1 MEQPKISIITVT
13 YNAEKII
20 GATVDSVL
28 AQTYPNIEYILIDG
42 GSKDSTFAQIE
53 NYARANPLRISYIIS
68 ERDRNNYDAMNKG
81 LRQATGDF
89 VWFLHAG
96 DLIPAADTL
105 AKAMQNY
112 SGEDFIYGDAEIKS
126 LSGEIRPFH
135 KALPPKDKFGW
146 RSFRNGMLVCHQ
158 AMLMRRTVAVEY
170 DFERYT
176 IAADLDWTIRSLQGS
191 NQKFRDVELQLCS
204 FLAGGLSQQNRW
216 RGLRERF
223 WILLKHFGF
232 FATVWEHILIVFK
245 ALRRGTIGNN

>member
-20 GATVDSVL
+20 AATVDSVL
-28 AQTYPNIEYILIDG
+28 AQTYTNIEYILIDG
-42 GSKDSTFAQIE
+42 GSKDSTFEQIKA
-53 NYARANPLRISYIIS
+53 YAAANPSRIAYIIS

-96 DLIPAADTL
+96 DLIPTAETL
-105 AKAMQNY
+105 EKAMQNY
-112 SGEDFIYGDAEIKS
+112 NGEDFIYGDAEIKS
-126 LSGEIRPFH
+126 LTGEIRPFH
-135 KALPPKDKFGW
+135 KTLPPKDKFGW

-158 AMLMRRTVAVEY
+158 AMLMRRAVAVEY

-176 IAADLDWTIRSLQGS
+176 IAADLDWTIRSLQAS
-191 NQKFRDVELQLCS
+191 NQQFRDVELQLCS
-204 FLAGGLSQQNRW
+204 FLAGGLSQQHRW

-223 WILLKHFGF
+223 RILLRHFGL
-232 FATVWEHILIVFK
+232 FATLWEHILIVFK